1 MNRIILLVIMLI
13 GVVAGVAAQDDADA
27 KYASELL
34 KPGVE
39 APDFTIQTQVPLTT
53 VRRSVRCVVS
63 MWWLISGRRGV
74 RTAVRTSER

>member
-39 APDFTIQTQVPLTT
+39 APDFTI
-53 VRRSVRCVVS
+53 
-63 MWWLISGRRGV
+63 
-74 RTAVRTSER
+74 